1 MKALKPLLTLFFVA
15 LAVIALEGCGVS
27 KEEHEKAV
35 SELSKTK
42 EELAQAKTKMGGM
55 EK

>member
-1 MKALKPLLTLFFVA
+1 MLTLFFVA
-15 LAVIALEGCGVS
+15 LAVIVLVGCGVS
-27 KEEHEKAV
+27 KEEHEKAL